1 MYPTAASYSLRLRPD
16 WAAEMSAVSRGSGT
30 LSPYVKH
37 RQEGT
42 PALWVTL
49 LKLLYPRPFVRLHAQ
64 LPMHGRVGAAV

>member
-37 RQEGT
+37 RQNGT
-42 PALWVTL
+42 PAL
-49 LKLLYPRPFVRLHAQ
+49 
-64 LPMHGRVGAAV
+64 